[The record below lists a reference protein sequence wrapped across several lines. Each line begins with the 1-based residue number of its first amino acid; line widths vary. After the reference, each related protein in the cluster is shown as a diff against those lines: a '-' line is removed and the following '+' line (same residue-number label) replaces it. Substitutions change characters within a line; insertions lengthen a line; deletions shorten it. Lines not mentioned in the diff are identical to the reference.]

1 MVIRTTDTSLDHP
14 PERRR
19 RWPRRLLVVAMILV
33 VAGVGLAV
41 TDAVMRRDTAE
52 RGPACVEQEGLLSA
66 QITEPPALERDDD
79 GTVEFV
85 TVGVEIVNAG
95 QVAVGMNSV
104 EVELANGW
112 TLYGEA
118 TQESL
123 DPVTLAP
130 GASHDVAT
138 SLAVL
143 GVTAEEWPS
152 EVVEIT
158 PQWEPTGSAVR
169 C

>member
-1 MVIRTTDTSLDHP
+1 MRTTDTIPDHP

-19 RWPRRLLVVAMILV
+19 RWPRRLLVVATILV

-41 TDAVMRRDTAE
+41 TDAVMRRGDTPV
-52 RGPACVEQEGLLSA
+52 RGPACVEEAGLFSA
-66 QITEPPALERDDD
+66 QVTEPPALERDDD

-85 TVGVEIVNAG
+85 TVGVEIVNTG
-95 QVAVGMNSV
+95 EVAVGLHGV
-104 EVELANGW
+104 DVDLANGGE
-112 TLYGEA
+112 LYGEA

-123 DPVTLAP
+123 DPVTLAV

-158 PQWEPTGSAVR
+158 PQWEPTGNAVR